1 MRRRRGRARS
11 PSVLHGG
18 LPEMATPIALLPS
31 GEADPERPPVDAG
44 IPIVFVSEAAHTT
57 EGAADAS
64 IALPE
69 ADHAAGPE
77 VVEAIAP
84 EGVADAIVPEVV
96 ADGIA
101 PEVVADGT
109 AGASPTVRPPRIA
122 WGEDVPL
129 VLPVR
134 DTNGPKVTRPRDGRV
149 TWSSAVRE
157 APAVRQSPVVREA
170 SAPRAAAAPFHAS
183 TAETH
188 VQAHL
193 AASARDAIER
203 DLCVDLTRERG
214 GLLVGTVERV
224 GEGRLVVDVR
234 AAIPA
239 DGADAGASWWQLTPQ
254 AWEYASRVLE
264 TRYPGLMIVGWYHSH
279 PAIGCFFSGTDHET
293 QRHIF
298 PNPWN
303 IAAVGDP
310 VAPRGWRGV
319 FGLREAVPPRAMP
332 FRWYLGPDSI
342 PIEAP
347 MEYDDAPVVPRMI
360 VRRAVTR
367 STPGWRRPRQ
377 PSHRRRH

>member
-1 MRRRRGRARS
+1 
-11 PSVLHGG
+11 V
-18 LPEMATPIALLPS
+18 AT
-31 GEADPERPPVDAG
+31 
-44 IPIVFVSEAAHTT
+44 
-57 EGAADAS
+57 
-64 IALPE
+64 
-69 ADHAAGPE
+69 E

-84 EGVADAIVPEVV
+84 ERV

-101 PEVVADGT
+101 PERVADGI
-109 AGASPTVRPPRIA
+109 APERVADGIAPASPTVRPPRIA
-122 WGEDVPL
+122 WGDDVPL

-134 DTNGPKVTRPRDGRV
+134 DANGPKVTRPRDGRV
-149 TWSSAVRE
+149 TWPSAVRE
-157 APAVRQSPVVREA
+157 APAVRQS
-170 SAPRAAAAPFHAS
+170 SAPRAAGAPFHAS
-183 TAETH
+183 TAATH

-234 AAIPA
+234 AVIPG
-239 DGADAGASWWQLTPQ
+239 DGANAGASWWQLTPQ
-254 AWEYASRVLE
+254 AWEYASRILE

-279 PAIGCFFSGTDHET
+279 PAIGCFFSGTDRET

-310 VAPRGWRGV
+310 VAPRGWQGV

-332 FRWYLGPDSI
+332 FRWFLGPDAI
-342 PIEAP
+342 QIEAP
-347 MEYDDAPVVPRMI
+347 EEYDDAPVAPRTF
-360 VRRAVTR
+360 VRRAVPR
-367 STPGWRRPRQ
+367 SFPRWRRSRQ